1 MISSKLNRWNLGNK
15 WLKFKNR
22 KKPTEE
28 IFTEIYQK
36 RLWGNYGSRSGR
48 GSDLIHTE
56 KIRKYLPNILNE
68 LEITSILDIPCGD
81 FYWLKKINLDSISYT
96 GADIVNEMI
105 LYNQEN
111 YSKRNREFIKL
122 DIRNESLPNVDLILC
137 RDLFLHLSIADILK
151 SIKNIK
157 KSKSKYLLVTSNKD
171 MNRHPDI
178 SSGGVRPINLLI
190 PPFNF
195 PRPIRIIDDS
205 NIDNSGKQLLLFSID
220 ILPNL

>member
-36 RLWGNYGSRSGR
+36 RLWGNYESRSGR

-56 KIRKYLPNILNE
+56 KIRKGLPKLLNE
-68 LEITSILDIPCGD
+68 LEVTSILDIPCGD
-81 FYWLKKINLDSISYT
+81 YYWLKEINLDSISYT

-105 LYNQEN
+105 VYNQEN
-111 YSKRNREFIKL
+111 YSKKNREFIKL
-122 DIRNESLPNVDLILC
+122 DIRNESLPKVDLILC
-137 RDLFLHLSIADILK
+137 RDLFLHLSIDDIFK

-157 KSKSKYLLVTSNKD
+157 KSKSKYLLITSNKATFK
-171 MNRHPDI
+171 HSDI
-178 SSGGVRPINLLI
+178 SSGGVRPVNLLN

-195 PRPIRIIDDS
+195 PHPKRIIDDS
-205 NIDNSGKQLLLFSID
+205 NIDNSNKQLLLFSID
-220 ILPNL
+220 NLPNL